1 MRGGKTYEKKRNCN
15 FIGCSHG
22 SVGSGVRRRK
32 NVNSAAET
40 KAEQNVA
47 PAGEE
52 QKIPETDNAEDE
64 ATQVQDENTANET
77 EFDSRLAGE
86 WWFVSHTADGDADVY
101 FNTSTVVFLINGE
114 LCGMDV
120 RSYTEYH
127 LANVSP
133 MKAYT
138 KDNELCMW
146 DSYVETMISMGQA
159 TQEDADKFTDMKVTY
174 LLEDISDSLMPA

>member
-1 MRGGKTYEKKRNCN
+1 MSGGKTYEKKG
-15 FIGCSHG
+15 IAILLGVAMAV
-22 SVGSGVRRRK
+22 SVVACGGEEDA
-32 NVNSAAET
+32 NSAPET
-40 KAEQNVA
+40 KVEQNV
-47 PAGEE
+47 
-52 QKIPETDNAEDE
+52 PETENMEE
-64 ATQVQDENTANET
+64 ENLHVQDENTANET

-86 WWFVSHTADGDADVY
+86 WWFVSHTADSDADVY

>member
-1 MRGGKTYEKKRNCN
+1 MSGGKTYEKKG
-15 FIGCSHG
+15 IAILLGVAMAV
-22 SVGSGVRRRK
+22 SVVACGGEEDA
-32 NVNSAAET
+32 NSAPET